1 MSGGA
6 GRKVP
11 DEKRKTEEVCS
22 VFQQKGELELRLG
35 NIWSTCVPP
44 NTQLQAHPG
53 LVLLDLCTGKE
64 AGKELNMTPTGKIC
78 LLRPLPASGS

>member
-35 NIWSTCVPP
+35 KHLVPP